1 LSTLVLVGGTGSL
14 SKAVLSHQKILKENG
29 ITRIRVISRCEIKQ
43 ADLEQNYSGEIELQ
57 CFLGD
62 IRNKERMEFALNNS
76 QYVIHMA
83 ALKQIERFELD
94 VEEGY
99 ETNIFGTKNV
109 AKAALKNNLQSSI
122 FVSTDKAFQ
131 PINSYGV
138 SKLAA
143 SHLWLWFNSFQKK
156 VKFGVCSYGN
166 VWGSRGSVIERWR
179 EMAEEER
186 PLPITDERMTRFFI
200 TKSDAAEFVLKS
212 LFNNTSSMMIPNMKS
227 IEMVKVAEL
236 INKKYGSTA
245 GIKIIG
251 LRDPRE
257 KIHEDLGSMNSNTA
271 PRFTEEELNWM
282 IDRA

>member
-1 LSTLVLVGGTGSL
+1 VGGTGSL
-14 SKAVLSHQKILKENG
+14 SKAVLNHQKILKENG

-43 ADLEQNYSGEIELQ
+43 ADLEREYSGEIELQ

-62 IRNKERMEFALNNS
+62 IRNKERMEFALTHS
-76 QYVIHMA
+76 KYVIHMA

-122 FVSTDKAFQ
+122 FVSTDKSFQ

-143 SHLWLWFNSFQKK
+143 SHLWLWFNSFQKNTL
-156 VKFGVCSYGN
+156 FGVCAYGN

-179 EMAEEER
+179 ELAKEKK
-186 PLPITDERMTRFFI
+186 PLPITDSRMTRFFI

-212 LFNNTSSMMIPNMKS
+212 LFNNTSGTMIPNMKS
-227 IEMVKVAEL
+227 IEMVKVADL
-236 INKKYGSTA
+236 INRKYDSPA
-245 GIKIIG
+245 GIKIVG

-257 KIHEDLGSMNSNTA
+257 KLHEDLGQMNSDTA
-271 PRFTEEELNWM
+271 QRFCDDEIKWM
-282 IDRA
+282 IDHA